1 MGTSPRWPLHVLY
14 HARVTL
20 SERVCRVCLYHDQK
34 AFEAFK
40 RKHPKRK
47 WLWVY
52 KVLRED
58 GAFRDIAR
66 VSHV

>member
-1 MGTSPRWPLHVLY
+1 M
-14 HARVTL
+14 
-20 SERVCRVCLYHDQK
+20 CLYHDQK